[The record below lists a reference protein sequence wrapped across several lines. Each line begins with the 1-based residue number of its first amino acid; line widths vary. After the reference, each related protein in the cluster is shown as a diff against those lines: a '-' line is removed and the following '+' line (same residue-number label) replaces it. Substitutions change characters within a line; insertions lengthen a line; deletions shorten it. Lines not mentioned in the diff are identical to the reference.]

1 MIHSTA
7 PTRGA
12 AQYQSSSSVEGLMK
26 PINLRKP
33 VVAGQFYPSD
43 AKDLNVM
50 ISSFVDKTA
59 QKSDCFGCILPH
71 AGYIYSGRVAVCTIS
86 GVKIKDTVVLL
97 GPNHT
102 GQGATFSIMPQG
114 IWQTPLGDIE
124 INSKLAGL
132 FLDKSR
138 YLEADSLA
146 HLDEHSLEVEL
157 PILQYFR
164 NDFKIVPIA
173 IKTDDL
179 SKLNAVGQELAS
191 VVIENDLRGSVMFI
205 ASSDM
210 THYEPQ
216 KKAEIKDALAIEAIL
231 GLDEQ
236 KLKVVVEESDISMC
250 GFAPIAI
257 LIKVAKLLGA
267 KRGQL
272 IKYQTSGDVN
282 SDRSSVV
289 GYAGI
294 TIN

>member
-1 MIHSTA
+1 M
-7 PTRGA
+7 R
-12 AQYQSSSSVEGLMK
+12 
-26 PINLRKP
+26 PINLRAP

-43 AKDLNVM
+43 AKELKAM

-59 QKSDCFGCILPH
+59 KKRDCFGCILPH
-71 AGYIYSGRVAVCTIS
+71 AGYIYSGKVAACTIS
-86 GVKIKDTVVLL
+86 GVKIKNTVVLL

-102 GQGATFSIMPQG
+102 GRGATFSIMPQG
-114 IWQTPLGDIE
+114 VWQTPLGNVE
-124 INSKLAGL
+124 IDSQLAGL
-132 FLDKSR
+132 FLAKSK

-173 IKTDDL
+173 IKSDDL
-179 SKLNAVGQELAS
+179 SLLDAVSQELAS
-191 VVIENDLRGSVMFI
+191 VVIDHDLKSSVMFM
-205 ASSDM
+205 ASSDL

-216 KKAEIKDALAIEAIL
+216 KNAEIKDALVIEAIL

-236 KLKVVVEESDISMC
+236 NLQTQVQESKISIC

-267 KRGQL
+267 KNGEL
-272 IKYQTSGDVN
+272 IKYQTSGDV
-282 SDRSSVV
+282 SGDKSSVV

-294 TIN
+294 TIY

>member
-1 MIHSTA
+1 MSQFH
-7 PTRGA
+7 
-12 AQYQSSSSVEGLMK
+12 
-26 PINLRKP
+26 LRKP
-33 VVAGQFYPSD
+33 VVAGQFYPSGV
-43 AKDLNVM
+43 KELNAM
-50 ISSFVDKTA
+50 ISSFADKTE
-59 QKSDCFGCILPH
+59 QKVEVLGCILPH
-71 AGYIYSGRVAVCTIS
+71 AGYIYSGKVAACTIS

-102 GQGATFSIMPQG
+102 GQGATFSIMLRG
-114 IWQTPLGDIE
+114 VWQTPLGNVE
-124 INSKLAGL
+124 INSLLADL
-132 FLDKSR
+132 FLNKSR

-179 SKLNAVGQELAS
+179 SKLNEVSQELAS
-191 VVIENDLRGSVMFI
+191 VIIENNLRSSVMFM
-205 ASSDM
+205 ASSDL
-210 THYEPQ
+210 THYERQ
-216 KKAEIKDALAIEAIL
+216 EAAEVKDALVIEAIL

-236 KLKVVVEESDISMC
+236 KLKANVQKSEISMC
-250 GFAPIAI
+250 GFAPVAV

-267 KRGQL
+267 KKGQL
-272 IKYQTSGDVN
+272 IKYQTSGDV
-282 SDRSSVV
+282 SGDKSSVV

>member
-1 MIHSTA
+1 MS
-7 PTRGA
+7 
-12 AQYQSSSSVEGLMK
+12 

-33 VVAGQFYPSD
+33 AVAGQFYPSG
-43 AKDLNVM
+43 AKELKRM
-50 ISSFVDKTA
+50 ISSFADKSA

-71 AGYIYSGRVAVCTIS
+71 AGYIYSGKVAACTIS

-102 GQGATFSIMPQG
+102 GRGATFSIMPQG
-114 IWQTPLGDIE
+114 VWQTPLGNVD
-124 INSKLAGL
+124 INSSLAGL
-132 FLDKSR
+132 FLGKSR

-146 HLDEHSLEVEL
+146 HLEEHSLEVEL

-173 IKTDDL
+173 IKSEDL
-179 SKLNAVGQELAS
+179 SELNVVGQELAS
-191 VVIENDLRGSVMFI
+191 VVIENDLRGSVMFM
-205 ASSDM
+205 ASSDL
-210 THYEPQ
+210 THYEPLES
-216 KKAEIKDALAIEAIL
+216 ARIKDALAIEAIL
-231 GLDEQ
+231 GLDAQ
-236 KLKVVVEESDISMC
+236 KLKSAVEESEISMC

-267 KRGQL
+267 KNGQL
-272 IKYQTSGDVN
+272 IKYQTSGDA
-282 SDRSSVV
+282 SGDKSSVV

>member
-1 MIHSTA
+1 MGT
-7 PTRGA
+7 
-12 AQYQSSSSVEGLMK
+12 
-26 PINLRKP
+26 INLRKP
-33 VVAGQFYPSD
+33 VVAGQFYPAD
-43 AKDLNVM
+43 AKELKAM
-50 ISSFVDKTA
+50 ISAFADKSA

-71 AGYIYSGRVAVCTIS
+71 AGYIYSGKVAACTIS

-114 IWQTPLGDIE
+114 IWQTPLGNVE

-164 NDFKIVPIA
+164 DDFKIVPIA
-173 IKTDDL
+173 IK
-179 SKLNAVGQELAS
+179 AVDVFVLAEVAGELAS
-191 VVIENDLRGSVMFI
+191 VVIENNLKDSVI
-205 ASSDM
+205 LVASSDL

-216 KKAEIKDALAIEAIL
+216 ASAEKKDALAIEAIL
-231 GLDEQ
+231 DLDEK
-236 KLKVVVEESDISMC
+236 KLKTVTDKFEISMC

-267 KRGQL
+267 KKGQL
-272 IKYQTSGDVN
+272 IKYQTSGDV
-282 SDRSSVV
+282 SGDKSSVV

>member
-1 MIHSTA
+1 
-7 PTRGA
+7 
-12 AQYQSSSSVEGLMK
+12 
-26 PINLRKP
+26 
-33 VVAGQFYPSD
+33 
-43 AKDLNVM
+43 M
-50 ISSFVDKTA
+50 ISSFVDKTV

-71 AGYIYSGRVAVCTIS
+71 AGYIYSGKVAACTIAE
-86 GVKIKDTVVLL
+86 VKVKDTVVLL

-102 GQGATFSIMPQG
+102 GRGVTFSIMPQG
-114 IWQTPLGDIE
+114 VWQTPLGDLE
-124 INSKLAGL
+124 INSKLANL

-164 NDFKIVPIA
+164 NNFKIVPIA
-173 IKTDDL
+173 IKTDNL
-179 SKLNAVGQELAS
+179 AELNAVSQALAS
-191 VVIENDLRGSVMFI
+191 VIIENDLKDSVMFM
-205 ASSDM
+205 ASSDL
-210 THYEPQ
+210 THYQPQ
-216 KKAEIKDALAIEAIL
+216 KTARIKDALAIAAIL

-236 KLKVVVEESDISMC
+236 GLKVVIEESEISMC

-267 KRGQL
+267 KSGRL

-282 SDRSSVV
+282 GDQSSVV